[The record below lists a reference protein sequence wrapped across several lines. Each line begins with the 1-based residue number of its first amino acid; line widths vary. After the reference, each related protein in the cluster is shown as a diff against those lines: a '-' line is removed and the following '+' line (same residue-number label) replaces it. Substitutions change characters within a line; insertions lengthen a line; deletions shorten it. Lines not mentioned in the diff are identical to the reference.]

1 MTPLT
6 DLAKQC
12 GATTC
17 FPPQIAFDGEEQLAG
32 FVERIREE
40 EREKAEQDARR
51 YRALRDLLQGAVG
64 AGVEVN
70 DERLVYEEPRPGEA
84 VRLYW
89 YPYTPVGFNEV
100 KADTLDEVVDFA
112 IREARDA

>member
-51 YRALRDLLQGAVG
+51 YRWLRDEENGDSELCPFV
-64 AGVEVN
+64 AG
-70 DERLVYEEPRPGEA
+70 
-84 VRLYW
+84 
-89 YPYTPVGFNEV
+89 
-100 KADTLDEVVDFA
+100 DTLDAAIDDA